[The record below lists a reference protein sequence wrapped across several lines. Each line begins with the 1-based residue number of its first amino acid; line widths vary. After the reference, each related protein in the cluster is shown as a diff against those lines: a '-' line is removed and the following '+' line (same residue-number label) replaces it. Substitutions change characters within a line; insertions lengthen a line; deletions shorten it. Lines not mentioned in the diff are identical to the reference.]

1 MAKPPKKVSVTA
13 AADTTVTTRAEQS
26 NPGYRFIGNTPDASR
41 VDSTTSSSALG
52 TATEPVPRQPAIIV
66 SEMPG
71 SSGTT
76 YSAAQRVTAWPETR
90 LNELTP
96 IGENTGLFIGPDQ
109 LTYAQIGNEG
119 RFIVEQDLHGNYY
132 VPLTFSPG
140 IPGPVVTRVGGEA
153 SWRIEHPDWQPRQ
166 SARGTPA
173 VPRTPVYLSSSDAST
188 LTKADLA
195 TGAIRYNK
203 LKQTFIDTADGTVM
217 VRRNQNGEY
226 QQAFATTSLSP
237 DVFFEHIPGSLL
249 WRQKTAAN
257 TLGEPAVTERTR
269 PTAEPDDVTPGP
281 SKRPRLDESTTLLQS
296 NDATLATAEPTPF
309 FWLSWG
315 QLNKPAED
323 SIQLGWLH
331 YPIVPVGSNPAPKLF
346 FVQHPDFAPS
356 RFDAFENM
364 LQTAP
369 SLQPVATFRIG
380 SDPGEIR
387 PGKRF
392 FEKPLT
398 RSVAEAFPD
407 FSDFTARA
415 VARKLFEVSDHS
427 PVITGTGL
435 IQIQAVLHQ
444 WKQKPFPATPV
455 YADPLNM
462 LTIAPSIDLQGKKII
477 PLPAQTEGNL
487 QRLIFD
493 PQRFSLEWK
502 HYKTYPTDL
511 NLRRLLGALLIR
523 AGYDLYPLT
532 HEHRKPTLVFKRD
545 NHDQVF
551 FLKLGSVEHVGL
563 THASGNE
570 LVEPGL
576 PDRIGKDAFLA
587 LMSAQARNKVV
598 WLIGG
603 VLKVQSEPDSVFML
617 RER

>member
-1 MAKPPKKVSVTA
+1 
-13 AADTTVTTRAEQS
+13 
-26 NPGYRFIGNTPDASR
+26 
-41 VDSTTSSSALG
+41 
-52 TATEPVPRQPAIIV
+52 
-66 SEMPG
+66 MPG
-71 SSGTT
+71 SSGMT
-76 YSAAQRVTAWPETR
+76 YAYRVNAWPETR

-96 IGENTGLFIGPDQ
+96 IADSTGLFIGPDQ
-109 LTYAQIGNEG
+109 RTYAQIGNEG
-119 RFIVEQDLHGNYY
+119 RFIVERDLHGNYY

-140 IPGPVVTRVGGEA
+140 IPGPVVTRAGSEA
-153 SWRIEHPDWQPRQ
+153 SWRIQHPEWLPRQ
-166 SARGTPA
+166 NPPGTSS
-173 VPRTPVYLSSSDAST
+173 VPRTPAYLSSSDAST
-188 LTKADLA
+188 LTKAELA
-195 TGAIRYNK
+195 TGALRYNK
-203 LKQTFIDTADGTVM
+203 LKQTFIDTAEGTVM

-249 WRQKTAAN
+249 WRQKAPAK
-257 TLGEPAVTERTR
+257 TLGESTVTERPS
-269 PTAEPDDVTPGP
+269 PTAEPRDATPGP
-281 SKRPRLDESTTLLQS
+281 SKRPRLDESTTLLPSS
-296 NDATLATAEPTPF
+296 NTPPATAEPTPF

-323 SIQLGWLH
+323 SVQLGWLH
-331 YPIVPVGSNPAPKLF
+331 YPIVPVGSNPTPKLF
-346 FVQHPDFAPS
+346 FVQHPEFVPR
-356 RFDAFENM
+356 RFDAFEDM

-380 SDPGEIR
+380 SDPGEIH

-398 RSVAEAFPD
+398 LSVAEAFPD

-415 VARKLFEVSDHS
+415 VARKLFEVSDPS

-435 IQIQAVLHQ
+435 VQIQAVLQQ
-444 WKQKPFPATPV
+444 WKQKPFPATPA

-462 LTIAPSIDLQGKKII
+462 LTIAPSVDLQGKTLI
-477 PLPAQTEGNL
+477 PLPAQTEGDL
-487 QRLIFD
+487 QRLVFD
-493 PQRFSLEWK
+493 PQKFSLEWN

-511 NLRRLLGALLIR
+511 NLRRLLGALLMR

-532 HEHRKPTLVFKRD
+532 HEHRKPTLVFRRE

-551 FLKLGSVEHVGL
+551 YLKLGSVEHVGL
-563 THASGNE
+563 THTPGNE
-570 LVEPGL
+570 LVDPSL

-587 LMSAQARNKVV
+587 LLTAQPKNKVI

-603 VLKVQSEPDSVFML
+603 VIKVQSEPDSVFII